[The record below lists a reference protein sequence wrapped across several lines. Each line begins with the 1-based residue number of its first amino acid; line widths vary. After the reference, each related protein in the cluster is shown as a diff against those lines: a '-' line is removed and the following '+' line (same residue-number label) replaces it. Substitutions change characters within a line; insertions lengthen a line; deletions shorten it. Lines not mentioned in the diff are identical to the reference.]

1 MSKNCREYMKYQIRI
16 ANKIFE
22 KALNMEKD
30 KNCKT
35 ISSKYSKQVNMSI
48 SKYKFE
54 PNNSVGSIKLAS
66 LNAVALG

>member
-1 MSKNCREYMKYQIRI
+1 MQRI
-16 ANKIFE
+16 HEISNKIFE

-35 ISSKYSKQVNMSI
+35 ILSKYSKQVNMSI

-66 LNAVALG
+66 LNAVTLG